1 MKAVQWTQSFSPSRK
16 KILAHGRH
24 MAQFTLGGGRRSPGP
39 ASINTFLVNSLIAVR
54 YSKPPPPGPERHD
67 SGVFTAYYATRAAL
81 FSKREKKQTR
91 PPPLLPVSLTCLESQ
106 RGRSSSG
113 ALLQRRSG
121 SGGDLFAQYLFIT
134 KRDRRWTSGGRKM
147 RPRSR
152 TCAAQ
157 RQEEAKGHSFC
168 KIFTDYIPPPLP
180 SELVALERRGGE
192 DGLFVVSPP
201 REMRGILT
209 AYATCR
215 LLPDGAEALSITGDL
230 HQ

>member
-1 MKAVQWTQSFSPSRK
+1 MV
-16 KILAHGRH
+16 
-24 MAQFTLGGGRRSPGP
+24 QFTLGGGRRSPGP

-54 YSKPPPPGPERHD
+54 YRKPPPPGPERHD
-67 SGVFTAYYATRAAL
+67 SGVFTAYYATRTEL
-81 FSKREKKQTR
+81 FSKREKKTDTSPT
-91 PPPLLPVSLTCLESQ
+91 PPLPVSLTCLELL

-121 SGGDLFAQYLFIT
+121 SGGDLFPPQHLFIT
-134 KRDRRWTSGGRKM
+134 KRDRRWTSGGGKM
-147 RPRSR
+147 RL
-152 TCAAQ
+152 
-157 RQEEAKGHSFC
+157 EVVEGHSFC
-168 KIFTDYIPPPLP
+168 KIFTSYIPPPLP
-180 SELVALERRGGE
+180 SELAALERRGGE

-215 LLPDGAEALSITGDL
+215 LSPDGAEALSITGDL